1 MELLQKE
8 TLSTGIKLEPE
19 QTAFKKIEKFGQ
31 KVEGF
36 FQEKCLCGN

>member
-8 TLSTGIKLEPE
+8 TLSTGIKLEPG
-19 QTAFKKIEKFGQ
+19 QTVFKKMENFGQ

-36 FQEKCLCGN
+36 FQEKCHCGK